1 MKFSLMQ
8 PFPYLTADPP
18 RGLPVAPRL
27 FDPAV
32 ARESMRINWE
42 LIRRADEFGFDYIS
56 VAEHH
61 YSSRQLSPNPVVTA
75 AAIAQ
80 RLHHASVAILGITLP
95 LTNPVRVAEE
105 LALLD
110 LLTDGG
116 LLVGFFR
123 GVPLEYT
130 AYGTNPGETRAMFE
144 EALQLVVRAWTEPE
158 PFGWEG
164 RHYRYRNVSLWPQPL
179 TRPHPSI
186 LVAGNSPESAAY
198 AARNHLMLG
207 LAYVSVDVAGTLV
220 EHYRACAAETGW
232 TPGPE
237 HVLWRGFG
245 HVADT
250 DDAARSQ
257 AEASGFG
264 SVAGIAAPPA
274 RQMPA
279 TRAIM
284 GEIMR
289 ASGAPAGR
297 PSGPPPMSA
306 PPQLLGSPDTVRAQI
321 EGYEQVGVGTIDVCL
336 VSDALPLTHAQRS
349 LELFGGEVLPG
360 FAEPVRALASVVSGP
375 VRDARG

>member
-8 PFPYLTADPP
+8 PFPYLTPDPP

-32 ARESMRINWE
+32 ARESTRLNWE
-42 LIRRADEFGFDYIS
+42 LIETADELGFDYIS

-80 RLHHASVAILGITLP
+80 RLHHARVAILGITLP

-110 LLTDGG
+110 LVTDGG

-130 AYGTNPGETRAMFE
+130 AYGTNPAETRAMFE

-164 RHYRYRNVSLWPQPL
+164 RHYRYRNVALWPQPL
-179 TRPHPSI
+179 TPPQI
-186 LVAGNSPESAAY
+186 LVAGNSRESAAF
-198 AARNHLMLG
+198 AARHHLMLG
-207 LAYVSVDVAGTLV
+207 MAYVAVDVAADLV
-220 EHYRACAAETGW
+220 EHYRTCAAEAGW

-250 DDAARSQ
+250 DTAARSQ
-257 AEASGFG
+257 AEACGFG
-264 SVAGIAAPPA
+264 SIAGIAAPPA
-274 RQMPA
+274 RQVTA

-284 GEIMR
+284 AEIMR
-289 ASGAPAGR
+289 SSGAPSGR
-297 PSGPPPMSA
+297 PPGPPPA
-306 PPQLLGSPDTVRAQI
+306 ATPPQLLGGPETVRAQI
-321 EGYEQVGVGTIDVCL
+321 AGLEQAGVGTIDVCL
-336 VSDALPLTHAQRS
+336 VSDALPLAAARRS
-349 LELFGGEVLPG
+349 LELFGGEVLPA
-360 FAEPVRALASVVSGP
+360 FSEPAPALAALAGGSEADG
-375 VRDARG
+375 RR

>member
-32 ARESMRINWE
+32 ARESTRINWE
-42 LIRRADEFGFDYIS
+42 LIGTADEAGFDYIS

-80 RLHHASVAILGITLP
+80 RLTRARVAILGVTLP

-110 LLTDGG
+110 MLAGGG

-130 AYGTNPGETRAMFE
+130 AYGTNPAETRAMFE

-179 TRPHPSI
+179 TPPRI
-186 LVAGNSPESAAY
+186 LVAGNSPESAAF
-198 AARNHLMLG
+198 AARNRLTLG
-207 LAYVSVDVAGTLV
+207 LAYTSVETTASLI
-220 EHYRACAAETGW
+220 EHYHACAAEAGW
-232 TPGPE
+232 QPGPE

-250 DDAARSQ
+250 DVAARSQ
-257 AEASGFG
+257 VEACGFG
-264 SVAGIAAPPA
+264 SIAGIAAPPA
-274 RQMPA
+274 RQVPT

-284 GEIMR
+284 AEIMR
-289 ASGAPAGR
+289 HSGAPAGR
-297 PSGPPPMSA
+297 PPGPPPTA
-306 PPQLLGSPDTVRAQI
+306 TPPQLLGSPDTVRAQVAA
-321 EGYEQVGVGTIDVCL
+321 YARAGVGTIDACL
-336 VSDALPLTHAQRS
+336 ISDALPLPAARRS
-349 LELFGGEVLPG
+349 LQLFGDEVLPA
-360 FAEPVRALASVVSGP
+360 FADPAPALAAVAGGSGA
-375 VRDARG
+375 DAGR